1 MIIPQIY
8 EHFFKTIYKTRHR
21 THKLDVNNF
30 RSERNGRNFR
40 IKNGERIETEKVT
53 GSDGKFSFPEVTK
66 SKGLFSFL
74 PGEFVASQELIIRFE
89 GREYQGWISTKR
101 SMEANSETGGRP
113 FELICNLN
121 EDPDYHDKSFGVCQL
136 VDS

>member
-1 MIIPQIY
+1 MAGIFGSKTLFSAVTGVVQLEGKPCVGAQI
-8 EHFFKTIYKTRHR
+8 EQSVS
-21 THKLDVNNF
+21 D
-30 RSERNGRNFR
+30 GG
-40 IKNGERIETEKVT
+40 GERIETEKVT
-53 GSDGKFSFPEVTK
+53 GSDGKFSFPEITK